1 MRNERDLDYV
11 PIIGPAVDAYEARKD
26 GYGEA
31 WIPKG
36 YGRILVEQTHAAG
49 PQALVPVPVTIIAGQ
64 SKKWSRYEAAADTL
78 IGFIVGVTGNI
89 IFLPLV
95 ASEMGVGIAAAV
107 TLTLAFMILSYV
119 RKYSVRRYFNWLQ
132 FRKA

>member
-11 PIIGPAVDAYEARKD
+11 PIIGPAVDAYNGRYD
-26 GYGEA
+26 GDGKWAPHE
-31 WIPKG
+31 P
-36 YGRILVEQTHAAG
+36 V
-49 PQALVPVPVTIIAGQ
+49 ALVPVPVTIIAGQ

-78 IGFIVGVTGNI
+78 IGFFVGVAGNI

-107 TLTLAFMILSYV
+107 TLTLAFMMLSYV